1 MTLLARD
8 LTVRYP
14 GLDRPA
20 VDGVSLEVL
29 PGELLAMGGPNGSGK
44 TTILRALLGVIQP
57 AAGQVLLEGRPI
69 REWKRNDVARRVGVV
84 AQREESWL
92 PLTVLEVVQ
101 MGRYPHLGPLSP
113 LRLEDRTAVER
124 ALQRADVTEL
134 ITRTVDTLSG
144 GEWQRV
150 RIARALAQEPLVLVL
165 DEPSSALDVRHE
177 MEVMEL
183 VRALVDDGIACLMIS
198 HQLNLS
204 ARYADRMVL
213 MDQGRLA
220 AAGSP
225 GEVMTVPVLSRVFK
239 WPVAIN
245 PGPDGA
251 PWMTPLRPGQQGWP
265 A

>member
-1 MTLLARD
+1 MTLVAQD
-8 LTVRYP
+8 LTVRFP

-20 VDGVSLEVL
+20 VNGVSLEVR

-44 TTILRALLGVIQP
+44 TTMLRALLGVIQP
-57 AAGQVLLEGRPI
+57 ARGEVLLEGRPI
-69 REWKRNDVARRVGVV
+69 REWDRKEVARRIGVV

-113 LRLEDRTAVER
+113 LQRVDHLAVER
-124 ALQRADVTEL
+124 ALERTDLTEF
-134 ITRTVDTLSG
+134 IGRTVDTLSG

-150 RIARALAQEPLVLVL
+150 RIARALAQEPMTLVL

-183 VRALVDDGIACLMIS
+183 IRALVDDGIACLMIS
-198 HQLNLS
+198 HHLNLS

-213 MDQGRLA
+213 MHKGGLA
-220 AAGSP
+220 AMGSP
-225 GEVMTVPVLSRVFK
+225 GDVMTEPVLSQVFN
-239 WPVAIN
+239 WPVAIST
-245 PGPDGA
+245 GPEGA
-251 PWMTPLRPGQQGWP
+251 PRMTPLRPGQGR
-265 A
+265 

>member
-1 MTLLARD
+1 MTLRAQD

-14 GLDRPA
+14 GLERPA
-20 VDGVSLEVL
+20 VDGVSLEVR

-44 TTILRALLGVIQP
+44 TTVLRALVGVIQP
-57 AAGQVLLEGRPI
+57 AAGEVLLEGRPI
-69 REWKRNDVARRVGVV
+69 RAWERNEVARRVGVV

-101 MGRYPHLGPLSP
+101 MGRYPRLGPLSP
-113 LRLEDRTAVER
+113 LQAEDHAAVEK
-124 ALQRADVTEL
+124 ALQRTDVADLTL
-134 ITRTVDTLSG
+134 RTVDTLSG

-150 RIARALAQEPLVLVL
+150 RIARALAQQPIALVL

-183 VRALVDDGIACLMIS
+183 VRALVDDGMACLLIS

-213 MDQGRLA
+213 MDRGRLA
-220 AAGSP
+220 AAGAP
-225 GEVMTVPVLSRVFK
+225 REVMTEPVLSQVFN
-239 WPVAIN
+239 WPVAISD
-245 PGPDGA
+245 GPEGA
-251 PWMTPLRPGQQGWP
+251 PRMTPLRPGKGPP
-265 A
+265 AG